1 MRHARTTTV
10 FLLAATLA
18 GCGEDK
24 PTAAETKAAK
34 ARWVQHV
41 DAACRKAS
49 TAIAGR
55 GYPVDLIDLDR
66 LVVRA
71 IQDVETA
78 IATIAREPLPAGGDR
93 HPAAF
98 VHELR
103 ALEPELKKLSGA
115 SEDVKPGGLIAAAD
129 GLKPR
134 LVRIQDEA
142 EKSGVRSCLTQDA
155 RYVVPAAVRAP
166 VFAEQ
171 LNRLEAHQLRR
182 IRDIGFRH
190 VSTPAEYGRAL
201 ERFAGLIAR
210 SLDGIDRLDPP
221 LWAVDQTAN
230 YQYALRSLQSVVE
243 EFAAQIER
251 DRGKPPEQIDPA
263 TYKRLL
269 RKLRVAGRGE
279 AKAHRKM
286 LRAVGA
292 APTTPPSGGDEA
304 VEPETAEESRPASRA
319 SSRWSSPRS
328 WRRAAASRAS
338 ATGRA
343 RPTRRA
349 SVR

>member
-1 MRHARTTTV
+1 MRRARMTTV
-10 FLLAATLA
+10 LLLAAILA
-18 GCGEDK
+18 GCGDDK
-24 PTAAETKAAK
+24 PTAAETRAAK

-41 DAACRKAS
+41 DAACHKAS
-49 TAIAGR
+49 AAIADR
-55 GYPVDLIDLDR
+55 GYPANLVDLDR

-71 IQDVETA
+71 VDDVHTA
-78 IATIAREPLPAGGDR
+78 IATIAREPLPQGADR

-98 VHELR
+98 VRELK
-103 ALEPELKKLSGA
+103 ALEPDLEKFSGET
-115 SEDVKPGGLIAAAD
+115 EDLETHALISRAD
-129 GLKPR
+129 ALKPR
-134 LVRIQDEA
+134 LLRIQEEA
-142 EKSGVRSCLTQDA
+142 EKSGLRDCLTQDA

-182 IRDIGFRH
+182 IRKIGFRE

-221 LWAVDQTAN
+221 LWALDQTAN
-230 YQYALRSLQSVVE
+230 YQRALRDLQSVVQ

-251 DRGKPPEQIDPA
+251 DHDKPPEQINPA

-269 RKLRVAGRGE
+269 AKLRAAARVE
-279 AKAHRKM
+279 TKAHRKM

-292 APTTPPSGGDEA
+292 APTTPPDSGGDDT
-304 VEPETAEESRPASRA
+304 VEPESSQES
-319 SSRWSSPRS
+319 
-328 WRRAAASRAS
+328 
-338 ATGRA
+338 
-343 RPTRRA
+343 
-349 SVR
+349 